1 MFLWNM
7 SKQPG
12 VISSGLKNK
21 LFEKMIKMCL
31 DTIPFFSKNQGCET
45 TMLPEEKLHR
55 FRFLGYLSES
65 IFWKGLFYLPG
76 LVPIN
81 VYLFKVNKRNT
92 RTICKISS
100 KWTTKTPELI
110 NLKKLYLFYQT
121 SGWWAIELLLKGCNF
136 ENNSH
141 PWFSLNWWIRAN
153 SEAWSHQESLGFL
166 IIVETSIPVGEC
178 C

>member
-1 MFLWNM
+1 MLLREPTSVHGWQLDASSEPLVSEHKLLTTFVPNCCFFPVNLAKFFRMFLWNM

-65 IFWKGLFYLPG
+65 IF
-76 LVPIN
+76 
-81 VYLFKVNKRNT
+81 
-92 RTICKISS
+92 
-100 KWTTKTPELI
+100 
-110 NLKKLYLFYQT
+110 
-121 SGWWAIELLLKGCNF
+121 
-136 ENNSH
+136 
-141 PWFSLNWWIRAN
+141 
-153 SEAWSHQESLGFL
+153 
-166 IIVETSIPVGEC
+166 
-178 C
+178 